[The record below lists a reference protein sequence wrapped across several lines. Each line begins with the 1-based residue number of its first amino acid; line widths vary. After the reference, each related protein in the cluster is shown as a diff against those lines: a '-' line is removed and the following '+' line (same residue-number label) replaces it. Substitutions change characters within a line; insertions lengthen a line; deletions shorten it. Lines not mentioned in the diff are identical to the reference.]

1 MTNFKLA
8 LVEPYL
14 PVKHGILNKENDSMY
29 GKYLIIDQIDMKE
42 FYNKM
47 PDVLLD
53 VEMIRKMY
61 KTQLQKLKTDQNITQ
76 LHPFIKNY
84 EKIVTNPNN
93 FQLQLIEP
101 VTISTGPN
109 EWDNYYTA
117 VIKTHWIRLIQR
129 RWRETL
135 KKRIQARKN
144 VKNLQIRETT
154 GSWTEECNSTFKLG
168 L

>member
-14 PVKHGILNKENDSMY
+14 PIKHGIIDNKTDSMY
-29 GKYLIIDQIDMKE
+29 GQYLIIDQISMKE
-42 FYNKM
+42 FYNKI

-61 KTQLQKLKTDQNITQ
+61 KKQLQQLKTDLNITQ

-84 EKIVTNPNN
+84 ENIVTNPHH

-109 EWDNYYTA
+109 EWDNYSTA

-135 KKRIQARKN
+135 KKRIQSRKN
-144 VKNLQIRETT
+144 VKNLRIRETT
-154 GSWTEECNSTFKLG
+154 GSCPEECNSKFKLG
-168 L
+168 I

>member
-14 PVKHGILNKENDSMY
+14 PLKHGVLDEKYDSMY
-29 GKYLIIDQIDMKE
+29 GQYLIVDQIDTNE
-42 FYNKM
+42 FYKTM
-47 PDVLLD
+47 PDVLTEI
-53 VEMIRKMY
+53 EMIRKMY
-61 KTQLQKLKTDQNITQ
+61 KKNLQNLKNELHTTK

-84 EKIVTNPNN
+84 EQMVVSPNH
-93 FQLQLIEP
+93 FQVQLIQP

-109 EWDNYYTA
+109 EWDNYSTA

-135 KKRIQARKN
+135 RRRVQAKKN
-144 VKNLQIRETT
+144 MKNLQIRETT
-154 GSWTEECNSTFKLG
+154 GSWPDECNTIFKLG
-168 L
+168 I